1 MNSSSERHINSHS
14 LLHPF
19 SSDLLDIPIEKFKP
33 KIKKSKEI
41 NINNH
46 LYKHQRKKRDLKYFE
61 KYVHNYFM
69 SFYQNNNDD
78 YNIRMIED
86 ILNNESTH
94 LVAEFKDYLI
104 IGDLTEFLQ
113 KSYNME
119 EIKKYLPKIY
129 DYYNSCSVIKII

>member
-61 KYVHNYFM
+61 KYVHNYF
-69 SFYQNNNDD
+69 
-78 YNIRMIED
+78 
-86 ILNNESTH
+86 
-94 LVAEFKDYLI
+94 
-104 IGDLTEFLQ
+104 
-113 KSYNME
+113 
-119 EIKKYLPKIY
+119 IKL
-129 DYYNSCSVIKII
+129 